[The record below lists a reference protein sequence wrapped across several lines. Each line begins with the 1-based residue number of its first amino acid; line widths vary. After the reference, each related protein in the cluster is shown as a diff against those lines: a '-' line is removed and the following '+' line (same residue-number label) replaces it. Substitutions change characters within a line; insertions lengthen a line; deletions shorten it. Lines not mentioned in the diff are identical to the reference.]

1 MKHAGLEF
9 RVGVFVIVAASLL
22 AVLVIK
28 AGDFTT
34 KPGYTVRMIFDF
46 VSGIDPGSPVRLA
59 GVNVGQ
65 VKQIRVIRNEES
77 KTQVEILCW
86 VEQGVYIEED
96 AEARISSLGIL
107 GEKYIEIFPGTAG
120 TRPIGDG
127 GVLGGKTPMAMEKIA
142 ESGGRLI
149 QKLEK
154 AADSI
159 NDVVA
164 EPQFKESV
172 RNTFVKAE
180 GTFGSAETV
189 ITDLKEAS
197 ADLKDAARSARIVL
211 GRLRDG
217 EGTVGKLLKDDTIAK
232 ELEAFVKE
240 IKKNPWKLLKKS

>member
-1 MKHAGLEF
+1 MKKAGLEF
-9 RVGVFVIVAASLL
+9 RVGLFVIVAAGVLG
-22 AVLVIK
+22 VLVIK

-34 KPGYTVRMIFDF
+34 KPGYTVRMIFDS

-65 VKQIRVIRNEES
+65 VKQVRVIRNEES
-77 KTQVEILCW
+77 RTQVEVVTW
-86 VEQGVYIEED
+86 VEQGVYIEDD
-96 AEARISSLGIL
+96 AESRISSLGIL
-107 GEKYIEIFPGTAG
+107 GEKYIEVLPGTAG
-120 TRPIGDG
+120 AKPVGDG
-127 GVLGGKTPMAMEKIA
+127 GVLGGKTPMSMERIS

-154 AADSI
+154 AVDSI
-159 NDVVA
+159 NEVVA
-164 EPQFKESV
+164 EEQFKDSV